1 MTYNEFKNKY
11 NGKWVDYDGA
21 YGCQCWD
28 LGQKYF
34 TECLRLPSSVLA
46 GCGLVSNMLYPPKR
60 AQLDKY
66 FDEISVNNMVPG
78 DVCIW
83 EYGHIAIFDHYSG
96 SNKYYFSQNPNPCQV
111 IRITAGGVHAF
122 RLKGSTTSTDF
133 KVGDKVKVET
143 PSPYKYYV
151 ADATKYLYG
160 IYQVAEYWNAGGK
173 DKFDWRD
180 NGIPETCL
188 DKVDANG
195 NKTPDSDRVHL
206 KAGDK
211 FVFARTFTIKS
222 TANVDGV
229 KYVLLEFDNRSDLRF
244 WVITKYLKKV

>member
-111 IRITAGGVHAF
+111 IKITAGGLHAF
-122 RLKGSTTSTDF
+122 RLKGTGTTF
-133 KVGDKVKVET
+133 NVGDKVKVGT
-143 PSPYKYYV
+143 CPPYKYYI
-151 ADATKYLYG
+151 ADDVQKIYG
-160 IYQVAEYWNAGGK
+160 VYQVRENLNAGGANA
-173 DKFDWRD
+173 FDWRD
-180 NGIPETCL
+180 NGIPEACL
-188 DKVDANG
+188 DKVDSNG

-211 FVFARTFTIKS
+211 FVFAKIFTIRAK
-222 TANVDGV
+222 TKANGKD
-229 KYVLLEFDNRSDLRF
+229 YVRLSYTSNGNCDF
-244 WVITKYLKKV
+244 WVVTDYLKKV